1 MKKVVMSI
9 SNYNLAL
16 FYVSKTI
23 HFNFNNND
31 VEILIWFQL
40 YKLVS
45 GKYTYDDYTIHVI
58 SVNNIDTTKLK
69 TENVEKYFNI
79 SDIDKTVED
88 FIKQQIDKLSNKNSF
103 LTNIK
108 NEISATFE
116 VTYIQKLDEHLSVEH
131 TFNVEVTDENEFFI
145 DKDTYECS
153 FVLNKRRLQ
162 DKEIDDVIHIHNN
175 LYNTHYES
183 SDYRFN
189 LDEHR
194 IFTNS
199 ILKDLVDMTNIAT
212 QTLI

>member
-31 VEILIWFQL
+31 VEILISFQL

-116 VTYIQKLDEHLSVEH
+116 VTYIQKLDEHLGFERETVIKDYFPDGDGIVYIMRS
-131 TFNVEVTDENEFFI
+131 EN
-145 DKDTYECS
+145 C
-153 FVLNKRRLQ
+153 
-162 DKEIDDVIHIHNN
+162 
-175 LYNTHYES
+175 
-183 SDYRFN
+183 RF
-189 LDEHR
+189 
-194 IFTNS
+194 
-199 ILKDLVDMTNIAT
+199 LKLGDRYAK
-212 QTLI
+212 